1 MFDQEVFENLFEI
14 PQRNGLTKPKRVRGV
29 GVKIVNMRELFSQR
43 RISQMQMDRV
53 PCTEN
58 ELASNRLL
66 AHDLLFARQSLTL
79 EGAGQSSI
87 FLGDNEDVV
96 FESHLIRCR
105 LDQTKADPLYYFY
118 FFQSEF
124 GKQRI
129 GSIVEQVAAAGI
141 RGSDLVRLLVFSP
154 PLEKQKA
161 IAHILGTL
169 DDKIEVN
176 QKMNETLEEMARAIF
191 KSWFVDFDPV
201 RAKMEGRPTELPDD
215 ISDLFP
221 NELVDSE
228 IGQIPKGW
236 TVSKIKDQCERLK
249 VEKRYSNKIV
259 QPTGIIPVLDQT
271 TSTIIGFH
279 SEPTFIS
286 ASFKEPVVT
295 FANHTCNIRLLFN
308 NFSVIQN
315 VIPLR
320 PVKLPTLWF
329 YLRILGVQKFEEY
342 KGHIID
348 FMDKNLCFPSFESA
362 NALEQIVEPIF
373 YKIESNTSENKTLA
387 ELRDTLL
394 PKLISGEIRVAD
406 AERKMETAI

>member
-1 MFDQEVFENLFEI
+1 MSESWEKIEVGQRFSVNPQRQIQRGTVTPFVPMDALSTNARKFERIDEREFKGSGQKFINGDTLIASITPCLENGKTAYVSGLSEGEVGHGSTEYIVLTGIEGTSDNLFAYYLA
-14 PQRNGLTKPKRVRGV
+14 RTPKFRTYAIGRMEGAS
-29 GVKIVNMRELFSQR
+29 GRQ
-43 RISQMQMDRV
+43 RV
-53 PCTEN
+53 PAT
-58 ELASNRLL
+58 AISSYGI
-66 AHDLLFARQSLTL
+66 DL
-79 EGAGQSSI
+79 
-87 FLGDNEDVV
+87 
-96 FESHLIRCR
+96 
-105 LDQTKADPLYYFY
+105 
-118 FFQSEF
+118 
-124 GKQRI
+124 
-129 GSIVEQVAAAGI
+129 
-141 RGSDLVRLLVFSP
+141 P
-154 PLEKQKA
+154 PLAEQKA
-161 IAHILGTL
+161 IASVLGAF
-169 DDKIEVN
+169 DDKIEN
-176 QKMNETLEEMARAIF
+176 NRRKNETFEEMARAIF

-201 RAKMEGRPTELPDD
+201 RAKMEGRPNELPDD
-215 ISDLFP
+215 ISGLFP

-236 TVSKIKDQCERLK
+236 KVSKIKDQCERLK

-271 TSTIIGFH
+271 KSTIIGFH

-286 ASFKEPVVT
+286 ASFEEPVVT

-348 FMDKNLCFPSFESA
+348 FMDKNLCFPSFKSA

-373 YKIESNTSENKTLA
+373 YKIESNTNESKTLA

-394 PKLISGEIRVAD
+394 PKLISGEIRVKD